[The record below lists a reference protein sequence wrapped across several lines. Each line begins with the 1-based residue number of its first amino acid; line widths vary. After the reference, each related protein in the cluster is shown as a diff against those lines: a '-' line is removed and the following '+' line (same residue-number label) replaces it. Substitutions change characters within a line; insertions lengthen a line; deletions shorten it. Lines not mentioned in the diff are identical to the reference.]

1 MNHFLS
7 SLNDGKLGKSQIN
20 YFVKNYTVANLKT
33 KEDTK
38 TKINN
43 GLTEN
48 KSWKASQD
56 RPQIIYISS
65 LQTNYLLGRRVF
77 MVGLK

>member
-7 SLNDGKLGKSQIN
+7 SLNDEKVGKSQIN

-38 TKINN
+38 KSTMDSQKTKAGRHLKT
-43 GLTEN
+43 GL
-48 KSWKASQD
+48 
-56 RPQIIYISS
+56 R
-65 LQTNYLLGRRVF
+65 
-77 MVGLK
+77 